1 MNLKKLKTFNTKN
14 IKYCFGIL
22 IIILLLLGHT
32 VYAIT
37 PTADAVVSETLVDH
51 NLKTSGNTTAD
62 NSVSTN
68 SLSYAVNTRLQEN
81 PYNNYEDKLNLN
93 SSGAIL
99 IDEDADKILY
109 EKNAYQKMYPAS
121 TTKTLTA
128 ILTVEKCNLESEVA
142 VSHWA
147 VHSVGNNYSKAN
159 LVSGEILQVKDLLY
173 SMMIESAND
182 SAYVLAQ
189 FIANNCQNT
198 YPTDS
203 SDTAKTYFEESIA
216 TFATM
221 MNQKAKDLG
230 CINSNFLNPNG
241 MHLDNHYSCAYD
253 LALIGQYAHSI
264 DLIKE
269 MVKMPSYPIPNTEKY
284 TGTQRTSLSTNLLF
298 KEGKATYY
306 QYATGLK
313 TGYTSNGKSCL
324 IATAEKEDRHL
335 LCVVLYAEGT
345 EREADCKKLF
355 EYGFN
360 TYSYSKLVSQND
372 IVQTITMINATTDTK
387 QLNVIAKDEI
397 KVLINLEE
405 DKTVDINP
413 EIRITK
419 KMAPVT
425 AGQKVGTMTYT
436 VNGVKYETDLLAEHD
451 VAVKNYY
458 IYIGIIFGVF
468 LVALVIVIIV
478 EKRK

>member
-1 MNLKKLKTFNTKN
+1 MDSNKLKTHKL
-14 IKYCFGIL
+14 KYVISFLL
-22 IIILLLLGHT
+22 IVLVIFSHSI
-32 VYAIT
+32 YAIT
-37 PTADAVVSETLVDH
+37 PTSDAVVSETLVDY
-51 NLKTSGNTTAD
+51 NLKNASNTSGD
-62 NSVSTN
+62 SSSTD
-68 SLSYAVNTRLQEN
+68 SLSYAVSTRLQEN
-81 PYNNYEDKLNLN
+81 PYNNYEDKLSLN
-93 SSGAIL
+93 SGGAIL
-99 IDEDADKILY
+99 IDEDVDKILY

-128 ILTVEKCNLESEVA
+128 ILTVEKCDLNAEVA
-142 VSHWA
+142 VSYWA
-147 VHSVGNNYSKAN
+147 VKSVGNNYSKAN
-159 LVSGEILQVKDLLY
+159 LVAGEVLTIKDLLC

-203 SDTAKTYFEESIA
+203 SDTSKIYFEDSVA
-216 TFATM
+216 NFATM
-221 MNQKAKDLG
+221 MNEKAKTIG

-241 MHLDNHYSCAYD
+241 MHIDKHYSCAYD
-253 LALIGQYAHSI
+253 LALIGAYAHKI

-269 MVKMPSYPIPNTEKY
+269 IAKTESYPIPNTEKY
-284 TGTQRTSLSTNLLF
+284 TGKQRTSLTTNALF
-298 KEGKATYY
+298 KKGKATYY
-306 QYATGLK
+306 EFATGLK
-313 TGYTSNGKSCL
+313 TGYTSNAKNCL

-335 LCVVLYAEGT
+335 LCVVLYAEGN

-372 IVQTITMINATTDTK
+372 IVQSVSIINATSDTK
-387 QLNVIAKDEI
+387 ELNVLAKDEI
-397 KVLINLEE
+397 KILINLEE
-405 DKTVDINP
+405 DKTVEINP
-413 EIRITK
+413 EIIITK
-419 KMAPVT
+419 KIAPVS
-425 AGQKVGTMTYT
+425 AGEKVGTMSYT

-451 VAVKNYY
+451 VEVKNYF

-468 LVALVIVIIV
+468 LVLLVIVVIV